1 MTWQLCR
8 QNTCYPRPLG
18 PFWRQRR
25 CPYFGP
31 IRWADSNVM
40 WREFVR
46 KICDWER
53 KNGALPQNMQQT
65 LKVCILLRASLV
77 LFEAII
83 AEYINDHKL
92 CVFTCFFIPCFS
104 FYFLPTSFI
113 MAQWPLLGSAGPVK
127 EDRGLTDKIT
137 PFCPR
142 GRNAAAGHLWW
153 ARFS

>member
-1 MTWQLCR
+1 M
-8 QNTCYPRPLG
+8 PLLW
-18 PFWRQRR
+18 PNQM
-25 CPYFGP
+25 
-31 IRWADSNVM
+31 ADSNVM

-53 KNGALPQNMQQT
+53 KNGALLQNMQQT
-65 LKVCILLRASLV
+65 LKVCILLRVSLV

-92 CVFTCFFIPCFS
+92 CVFTCFIIPCVS
-104 FYFLPTSFI
+104 FYFFSTSFN

-137 PFCPR
+137 PRSTGSQCSRRSPVMGEVFIDVFFFR
-142 GRNAAAGHLWW
+142 RNEI
-153 ARFS
+153 RT

>member
-1 MTWQLCR
+1 
-8 QNTCYPRPLG
+8 
-18 PFWRQRR
+18 
-25 CPYFGP
+25 
-31 IRWADSNVM
+31 M

-127 EDRGLTDKIT
+127 EDRGSNGQNHPVLSTGSQCSRRSPVMGEVFIDVFFFRRNEIALQGTNISHLGKRKII
-137 PFCPR
+137 FECLIR
-142 GRNAAAGHLWW
+142 GIC
-153 ARFS
+153 